1 MSALIS
7 CVPLPVSEFC
17 RRDGFLYCEA
27 VALEAIAAAV
37 GTPVY
42 CYSSAQIVANYT
54 AFSQALA
61 GVSATICFAV
71 KANPNLAVLRCLA
84 RLGAGA
90 DVVSGGE
97 MSRAL
102 AAGIP
107 AAKIVFS
114 GVGKTE
120 EEMVAGLKAGIGQF
134 NIESENELETL
145 ADLAKQQG
153 CRAPVALRLNPD
165 IDAGTHEK
173 ISTGRAEDKFGISA
187 AMVEHLYQRLATF
200 ESLEARGLA
209 IHIGSQI
216 LDLDHFTNAFRRLR
230 AIYQSLRD
238 QELTVETLDLGG
250 GLGVT
255 YDSEGGAD
263 FSSYAAVVHR
273 EMGGLESRL
282 IFEPGRALLANAGVL
297 ISRVIRLK
305 KGQNRDFLILDAG
318 MNDFMRPALY
328 NAHHH
333 IVPLCDDFS
342 GHNHHQVDVVGPI
355 CESADTFVKQEALP
369 PLAAG
374 DFVAISHVGA
384 YGAAMASTYNL
395 RPRIAEVLVH
405 EDRYDVVRARDSIDD
420 MLAKETVPS
429 WLNGHS

>member
-1 MSALIS
+1 MSL
-7 CVPLPVSEFC
+7 LSEF
-17 RRDGFLYCEA
+17 RPRDGHLYCEA
-27 VALEAIAAAV
+27 VALEEIAEAV

-42 CYSSAQIVANYT
+42 CYSSAQIVANYK

-61 GVSATICFAV
+61 GLSATICFAV
-71 KANPNLAVLRCLA
+71 KANPNLAVIRCLA

-120 EEMVAGLKAGIGQF
+120 EEMAAGLKAGIGQF
-134 NIESENELETL
+134 NIESEDELETL
-145 ADLAKQQG
+145 ADLAKRQG
-153 CRAPVALRLNPD
+153 CCAPVALRLNPD

-187 AMVEHLYQRLATF
+187 AMVAHLYQRMATF

-216 LDLDHFTNAFRRLR
+216 LNLDHFADAFGCLRRVC
-230 AIYQSLRD
+230 QSLRD
-238 QELTVETLDLGG
+238 QGLSVDTLDLGG
-250 GLGVT
+250 GLGVA
-255 YDSEGGAD
+255 DDHEGTAD
-263 FSSYAAVVHR
+263 FIGYAAIVRR
-273 EMGGLESRL
+273 EMGGLGTRL

-297 ISRVIRLK
+297 IARVIRLK
-305 KGQNRDFLILDAG
+305 KGHNRDFLILDAG
-318 MNDFMRPALY
+318 MNDLMRPALY

-333 IVPLCDDFS
+333 IVPLRDGLG
-342 GHNHHQVDVVGPI
+342 GHNNHRVDVVGPI
-355 CESADTFVKQEALP
+355 CESADTFVKQDALP

-405 EDRYDVVRARDSIDD
+405 EDGYDVVRPRESVDD
-420 MLAKETVPS
+420 MLAKETIPAWLIPS
-429 WLNGHS
+429 